1 MSEPQNDIGAVYDAL
16 RCDLI
21 QLLMEYRS
29 QGRFTRAA
37 KGTEQARAL
46 FLTELTRSIADILV
60 TAYPKTDANAYA
72 AALADAQ
79 TLASSVIDRGLLT
92 SLNNPAKNS

>member
-1 MSEPQNDIGAVYDAL
+1 MSEPQNDMDAVYDAL

-21 QLLMEYRS
+21 HLLMEYRS

-37 KGTEQARAL
+37 EGTEQARAL
-46 FLTELTRSIADILV
+46 FLAELTRSIADILV
-60 TAYPKTDANAYA
+60 TAYPMTDANAYA

-92 SLNNPAKNS
+92 SHKNPTKNS

>member
-1 MSEPQNDIGAVYDAL
+1 MPEAKKDTAAVYDAL

-21 QLLMEYRS
+21 HLLMEYRS

-37 KGTEQARAL
+37 EGTVQARSL
-46 FLTELTRSIADILV
+46 FLAELTRSIADILV

-72 AALADAQ
+72 AALADAR
-79 TLASSVIDRGLLT
+79 TIASSVIDGGLLT
-92 SLNNPAKNS
+92 SR